1 MSSVRIPFPAP
12 RRGAAVLILAVAA
25 AATLAFAPPAAV
37 QTASPRLA
45 PVAAKAGPTGPVRFP
60 VEAAA
65 TMLRGPAFDTCTA
78 PNLRA
83 MSAWRVSRY
92 RGLGIYISG
101 SERSCRQPELTRAW
115 VRRVTRM
122 GYRLLPIHLGRQA
135 PCTTRRNSAKIRPA
149 IAARQGVDAA
159 VTAIERA
166 RALGLRPG
174 SALYLDMEHYN
185 ATRARCRVAVLRFI
199 SGWTRGLHSRGYL
212 SAVYAGLTSGA
223 RDLAR
228 NYDNPAF
235 LRPDAIWIARWDGS
249 RRLFGWAGIP
259 DRLWRNHQRAK
270 QYRGDHNERH
280 GGVTINIDSDQVD
293 APVATVLRT
302 FRTTGTEP
310 VPARSGPG
318 RGTPV
323 VRTIAAGQ
331 RVGVLC
337 QARGTVEG
345 QSPVWDKLG
354 NGDYVPDTSVST
366 PSQTGFNPRI
376 PRCTYPR
383 QVNGTTRVMRRTG
396 PGLEFATS
404 GRLSA
409 GALARVVCQR
419 VGTTVGTTDVWNRL
433 RGGAWVSD
441 ARLASSGSTGFA
453 PGVPRC

>member
-1 MSSVRIPFPAP
+1 MSIVRIPFLAP
-12 RRGAAVLILAVAA
+12 RRGTAVLTLAVAA
-25 AATLAFAPPAAV
+25 AATVAFAPPAAV
-37 QTASPRLA
+37 QTSSPRLA
-45 PVAAKAGPTGPVRFP
+45 PVAAKAGPTSPVRFP

-78 PNLRA
+78 PSLRA
-83 MSAWRVSRY
+83 MSAWRVSRF

-149 IAARQGVDAA
+149 IAARQGVNAA

-249 RRLFGWAGIP
+249 RRLFGWRGIP

-302 FRTTGTEP
+302 FQATGTEP
-310 VPARSGPG
+310 VAARSGPG
-318 RGTPV
+318 RGHPV
-323 VRTIAAGQ
+323 VRTIATGAP
-331 RVGVLC
+331 VGVLC

-345 QSPVWDKLG
+345 RSPVWDKLA

-409 GALARVVCQR
+409 GSLARVVCQR
-419 VGTTVGTTDVWNRL
+419 AGSAVGTTEVWNRL
-433 RGGAWVSD
+433 RSGAWVTD
-441 ARLASSGSTGFA
+441 ARLASSGSAGFA

>member
-1 MSSVRIPFPAP
+1 MSRVRIPFLSP
-12 RRGAAVLILAVAA
+12 RRGSVVLTVAVAA
-25 AATLAFAPPAAV
+25 AATLALAPPAAV
-37 QTASPRLA
+37 QTSGPRLA
-45 PVAAKAGPTGPVRFP
+45 PVAAQAGPTSPVRFP
-60 VEAAA
+60 AEAAA
-65 TMLRGPAFDTCTA
+65 TMLRGRAFDTCTA

-83 MSAWRVSRY
+83 MSAWRASRF

-101 SERSCRQPELTRAW
+101 SERSCRQPELTPGW

-122 GYRLLPIHLGRQA
+122 GWRLLPIHLGRQA
-135 PCTTRRNSAKIRPA
+135 PCTSRTRSAKIRPA
-149 IAARQGVDAA
+149 VAVRQGVSAA

-185 ATRARCRVAVLRFI
+185 ATRARCRVAVLRFV

-212 SAVYAGLTSGA
+212 AGVYGGLTSGA

-228 NYDNPAF
+228 AYDNPAY
-235 LRPDAIWIARWDGS
+235 LRPDAIWVARWDGS
-249 RRLFGWAGIP
+249 RRLFGWRGIP
-259 DRLWRNHQRAK
+259 DRVWRNHQRAK

-293 APVATVLRT
+293 APVASVLRV
-302 FRTTGTEP
+302 FRATGTGS
-310 VPARSGPG
+310 VPAHSGPG
-318 RGTPV
+318 RDHPV
-323 VRTIAAGQ
+323 VRTVAAGE

-337 QARGTVEG
+337 QARGTVER

-354 NGDYVPDTSVST
+354 NGDYVPDTFVST

-404 GRLSA
+404 GRLPA

-419 VGTTVGTTDVWNRL
+419 AGTQVGTTDVWNRL
-433 RGGAWVSD
+433 RSGAWVTD
-441 ARLASSGSTGFA
+441 QRLASSGGTGFA

>member
-1 MSSVRIPFPAP
+1 MSPVRIPFLRP
-12 RRGAAVLILAVAA
+12 RRGTAVLTLAVAA

-37 QTASPRLA
+37 QTSSPRLA
-45 PVAAKAGPTGPVRFP
+45 PVAAKAGPTSPVRFP

-78 PNLRA
+78 PSLRA

-115 VRRVTRM
+115 VRRVTQM

-149 IAARQGVDAA
+149 IASRQGVSAA

-228 NYDNPAF
+228 NYDNPAY

-302 FRTTGTEP
+302 FRATGTEP

-318 RGTPV
+318 RGNPV
-323 VRTIAAGQ
+323 VRTIAAGS

-345 QSPVWDKLG
+345 QSRVWDKLG

-409 GALARVVCQR
+409 GSLARVVCQR
-419 VGTTVGTTDVWNRL
+419 AGTTVGATDVWNRL
-433 RGGAWVSD
+433 RSGAWVTD

-453 PGVPRC
+453 RGVPRC